1 MKNYIKELDFLI
13 RKFSEHNFFNDE
25 DFELISFDIYDDITL
40 KYVKYQIEI
49 NNLIDEVFVNINNE
63 DTLNY
68 VLNKFKNK
76 LVFQINT
83 REPNIKEL
91 SKNYSILIKEYFN
104 QTNEDL
110 QYFKENDLLQ
120 VDVFIYYLYD
130 LKINKEIL
138 ANSNDFLLDYLNL
151 QIIYRLKQSFQYLSD
166 SYKLFKSN
174 NFELITPEDVFSYD
188 NLFFIEETEEIE
200 ILSDLN
206 DYSSASIKEKII
218 ALKELGILD
227 YLKKEFIICQTST
240 NKLSEVL
247 SLLTGEKAST
257 IQSYIN
263 PMINNGT
270 SQKNNPY
277 SNPKLLEKTRNKL
290 NIIGLNIP
298 KKV

>member
-25 DFELISFDIYDDITL
+25 NFELISFKIYDDITL
-40 KYVKYQIEI
+40 KYVEYQIEI
-49 NNLIDEVFVNINNE
+49 NNLIDDIFINISNE

-76 LVFQINT
+76 LVFQINV

-138 ANSNDFLLDYLNL
+138 ANSNDFLLNYLNV

-188 NLFFIEETEEIE
+188 NSFFIEETEEIE

-206 DYSSASIKEKII
+206 DYSSASIKEKVI
-218 ALKELGILD
+218 ALNELGII
-227 YLKKEFIICQTST
+227 EFLQKNNPIFQSST
-240 NKLSEVL
+240 NELAKVL

-263 PMINNGT
+263 PMIGVSNK
-270 SQKNNPY
+270 QHNNPY
-277 SNPKLLEKTRNKL
+277 SNSKTVEKTRNKL

>member
-13 RKFSEHNFFNDE
+13 RKFNDHKFFHDE
-25 DFELISFDIYDDITL
+25 DFELINFEIHEDITL
-40 KYVKYQIEI
+40 KYVDYQIEI

-63 DTLNY
+63 NTLNY
-68 VLNKFKNK
+68 ILNKFKNR
-76 LVFQINT
+76 LVFQINI
-83 REPNIKEL
+83 REPNVEEL
-91 SKNYSILIKEYFN
+91 ANNYKILIKEYFN

-120 VDVFIYYLYD
+120 IEVFIYNLYD
-130 LKINKEIL
+130 LKLNKEIL
-138 ANSNDFLLDYLNL
+138 VNSTNFLFTYLNME
-151 QIIYRLKQSFQYLSD
+151 IIYRLKQSFQYLSD
-166 SYKLFKSN
+166 SYKLFKSS

-188 NLFFIEETEEIE
+188 NSFFIEETE
-200 ILSDLN
+200 ILTDLI
-206 DYSSASIKEKII
+206 DYSDIKAKEKII

-263 PMINNGT
+263 PMNDVT
-270 SQKNNPY
+270 HKQHNNPY
-277 SNPKLLEKTRNKL
+277 SNTKTVEKTKDKL
-290 NIIGLNIP
+290 INIGISSL
-298 KKV
+298 K